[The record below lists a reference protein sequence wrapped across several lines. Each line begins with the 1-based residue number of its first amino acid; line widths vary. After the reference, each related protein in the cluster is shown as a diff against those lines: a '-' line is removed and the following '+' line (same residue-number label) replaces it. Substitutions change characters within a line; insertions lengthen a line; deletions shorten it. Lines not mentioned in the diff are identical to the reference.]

1 MTNDIFL
8 SLKGKSGNNIN
19 RVSVSKYLRCQF
31 VNRKPYGS
39 IFASLKVKLLNSG
52 KMADNKDKNEVK
64 DQTDDMTSD
73 STIRE
78 EESAEH
84 KKEAKKEKG
93 HRHSKTE
100 EELEIIEN
108 EIIELKDKHIR
119 LQADFDN
126 YRKRTLKERM
136 ELLKT
141 AGESVLMG
149 ILPVI
154 DDFDRAMQTLDLV
167 GEDSHIADGM
177 KLIYSKFQDFLK
189 QNGVKEIEAIGQSFN
204 TDLHEAITTIPAP
217 SKELKGKIVD
227 VVQKGYYLN
236 DKVIRF
242 SKVIIGE

>member
-1 MTNDIFL
+1 
-8 SLKGKSGNNIN
+8 
-19 RVSVSKYLRCQF
+19 
-31 VNRKPYGS
+31 
-39 IFASLKVKLLNSG
+39 
-52 KMADNKDKNEVK
+52 
-64 DQTDDMTSD
+64 
-73 STIRE
+73 
-78 EESAEH
+78 
-84 KKEAKKEKG
+84 
-93 HRHSKTE
+93 
-100 EELEIIEN
+100 
-108 EIIELKDKHIR
+108 
-119 LQADFDN
+119 
-126 YRKRTLKERM
+126 M

-141 AGESVLMG
+141 AGEGVLMG